1 MLSVC
6 KYFKHCVGNVIVV
19 TTGGSGREA
28 ETGVGQGEGD
38 QRGQEGRGEERRR
51 GGERRG
57 VLDLKQ

>member
-38 QRGQEGRGEERRR
+38 QRGQEDRGEEREEE
-51 GGERRG
+51 EREEEF
-57 VLDLKQ
+57 